1 MSKFCYFDHCVA
13 TDAILSA
20 ARYFLNKPFP
30 DGSDVNLCSGLLHA
44 YRLVRE
50 QKTALAEQ
58 VTPQA
63 PKTDT
68 TAEDMVEAFG
78 A

>member
-1 MSKFCYFDHCVA
+1 MSKFCYLDHCAA

-20 ARYFLNKPFP
+20 ARYFINKPFP
-30 DGSDVNLCSGLLHA
+30 DGADVNMCSGLLHA

-50 QKTALAEQ
+50 QKTALAAQ
-58 VTPQA
+58 VTPPA

-68 TAEDMVEAFG
+68 TEEVMVEAFG